1 MAKMKTNQEG
11 GAILA
16 KDSGAAGK
24 QLESNQK
31 SEGAA
36 KIRKANSTKGSSKYA
51 YKGAADY
58 DTTGEKG
65 SHSHPHGG
73 PQGAARMGYNQSF
86 GAARMGGYAKG
97 AAKVANIMS
106 FGASKYMKHGAANA
120 GHGGP
125 DGHDHPTMT
134 TTTRNTSGG
143 GGSASTSSSSG
154 GGSSSS
160 TQSTDNLSNYQ
171 AGLDHNWKGTA
182 TPEMT
187 AAANAKVAALKAKD
201 AAAKAANEANATSS
215 SSSANT
221 TNSGNSSTS
230 SETIISPNSK
240 AESQLQG
247 EIAKEN
253 SFQLSNFNRGE
264 ADITATNDSITAG
277 QRYTQRLT
285 PHMREKPTSIARA
298 ERAGARAAY
307 RTRVNSKQFS
317 RDEAKKIYQTSQ
329 ATPTTKKQQLLEDKK
344 NNQGTN

>member
-1 MAKMKTNQEG
+1 MAKMKTNQDG
-11 GAILA
+11 GAVLA
-16 KDSGAAGK
+16 KDPKAAGK

-31 SEGAA
+31 GAA
-36 KIRKANSTKGSSKYA
+36 KIRKANSTKGSAKYA
-51 YKGAADY
+51 HKGAADY
-58 DTTGEKG
+58 STEKG
-65 SHSHPHGG
+65 SHDH
-73 PQGAARMGYNQSF
+73 GAARMGYNQSF

-154 GGSSSS
+154 GGNNAQ
-160 TQSTDNLSNYQ
+160 QSTDNLSNYQ

-264 ADITATNDSITAG
+264 ADIAATNDSISAG
-277 QRYTQRLT
+277 QIFTQKL
-285 PHMREKPTSIARA
+285 KPYMQQTAKSIAKA
-298 ERAGARAAY
+298 ETAGARAAY
-307 RTRVNSKQFS
+307 KSRVKSGEFS
-317 RDEAKKIYQTSQ
+317 RAEAKEIYRTSQ
-329 ATPTTKKQQLLEDKK
+329 PLKK
-344 NNQGTN
+344 

>member
-1 MAKMKTNQEG
+1 MAKMKTNQDG
-11 GAILA
+11 GAVLA
-16 KDSGAAGK
+16 KDPKAAGK

-31 SEGAA
+31 GAA
-36 KIRKANSTKGSSKYA
+36 KIRKANSTKGSAKYA
-51 YKGAADY
+51 HKGAADY
-58 DTTGEKG
+58 STEKG
-65 SHSHPHGG
+65 SHDH
-73 PQGAARMGYNQSF
+73 GAARMGYNQSF

-264 ADITATNDSITAG
+264 ADIAATNDSISAG
-277 QRYTQRLT
+277 QIFTQKL
-285 PHMREKPTSIARA
+285 KPYMQQTAKSIAKA
-298 ERAGARAAY
+298 ETAGARAAY
-307 RTRVNSKQFS
+307 KSRVKSGEFS
-317 RDEAKKIYQTSQ
+317 RAEAKEIYRTSQ
-329 ATPTTKKQQLLEDKK
+329 PLKK
-344 NNQGTN
+344 

>member
-1 MAKMKTNQEG
+1 MAKMKTNQDG
-11 GAILA
+11 GAVLA
-16 KDSGAAGK
+16 KDPKAAGK

-31 SEGAA
+31 GAA
-36 KIRKANSTKGSSKYA
+36 KIRKANSTKGSAKYA
-51 YKGAADY
+51 HKGAADY
-58 DTTGEKG
+58 STEKG
-65 SHSHPHGG
+65 SHDH
-73 PQGAARMGYNQSF
+73 GAARMGYNQSF

-106 FGASKYMKHGAANA
+106 FGASKYMKHGAADA

-125 DGHDHPTMT
+125 VGHDHPTMT

-154 GGSSSS
+154 GGNNAQ
-160 TQSTDNLSNYQ
+160 QSTDNLSNYQ
-171 AGLDHNWKGTA
+171 AGLDQNWKGKA
-182 TPEMT
+182 TPQMT

>member
-106 FGASKYMKHGAANA
+106 FGASKYMKHGAADA

-125 DGHDHPTMT
+125 VGHDHPTMT

-154 GGSSSS
+154 GGNNAQ
-160 TQSTDNLSNYQ
+160 QSTDNLSNYQ
-171 AGLDHNWKGTA
+171 AGLDQNWKGKA
-182 TPEMT
+182 TPQMT

-264 ADITATNDSITAG
+264 ADIAATNDSISAG
-277 QRYTQRLT
+277 QIFTQKL
-285 PHMREKPTSIARA
+285 KPYMQQTAKSIAKA
-298 ERAGARAAY
+298 ETAGARAAY
-307 RTRVNSKQFS
+307 KSRVKSGEFS
-317 RDEAKKIYQTSQ
+317 RAEAKEIYRTSQ
-329 ATPTTKKQQLLEDKK
+329 PLKK
-344 NNQGTN
+344 